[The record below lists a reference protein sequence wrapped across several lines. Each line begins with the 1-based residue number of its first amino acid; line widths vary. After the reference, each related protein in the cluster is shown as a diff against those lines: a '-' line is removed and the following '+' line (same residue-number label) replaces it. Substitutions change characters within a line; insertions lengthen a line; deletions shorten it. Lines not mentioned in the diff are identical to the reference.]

1 MKDYKDVARSVFR
14 RRNEYLEE
22 KKRKREAFMKRS
34 AVALSCCLM
43 VLVSFNIWR
52 SDALKTLA
60 PSPDGSQFNVTE
72 ENTTAPPTTD
82 ENGMTAIP
90 EPTQAYVTTALT
102 QDGNASAHNGT
113 TASGDQSH
121 TVTTTRTK
129 SGTKPALTTDSFMEV
144 TRVRRTTAAATTAYK
159 TSTIKAGTTKA
170 TTGAAATQPT
180 TSANAK
186 TTTAAAK
193 TTTSGGGK
201 VTTTTAKTT
210 ATTQRTT
217 SRPYTTTIRT
227 TSQYYTTNTRP
238 VQTTSA
244 VYSTTRSYTTTARP
258 TSTTRHTTSVHYTTS
273 KVYTTTSYSDIN
285 PIATVGPEPIVAT
298 TTTTSTTT
306 VVYTYTTTTS
316 LTGFNYNGNYYKTTG
331 TRQAKEFLTQSIGS
345 EYDENIDK
353 TLYIYAYEDI
363 DPDFMCYS
371 YTDGYYAYLGI
382 NEVWTPSSLNDLVTG
397 MRLDKY
403 LEGGAFYEYATNDYE
418 LLSIDKVIDTL
429 NDYGGLNTNVTS
441 ISKNGARYLKEK
453 QGVDNSGEKLTDIRA
468 SVYIAFK
475 AVDYSSYY
483 HYGYIYITDDGKL
496 HFDLLYLRYTYDIG
510 AENAEELVN
519 KLKTL

>member
-14 RRNEYLEE
+14 RRDIYLKE
-22 KKRKREAFMKRS
+22 KKRKRDTFMKRS

-43 VLVSFNIWR
+43 MLVGFNIWR
-52 SDALKTLA
+52 TDSLKTIA
-60 PSPDGSQFNVTE
+60 PSPDKSQFNVTE
-72 ENTTAPPTTD
+72 ANTTAPPTTD

-90 EPTQAYVTTALT
+90 VTTDSAVTTAPDHSGKPVQNVT
-102 QDGNASAHNGT
+102 TAT
-113 TASGDQSH
+113 TASGGSLSNI
-121 TVTTTRTK
+121 TTTRAK
-129 SGTKPALTTDSFMEV
+129 GSSSGDVPLPTTFSFMEV
-144 TRVRRTTAAATTAYK
+144 TAVRHTSAVTTTATTKTTAV
-159 TSTIKAGTTKA
+159 
-170 TTGAAATQPT
+170 
-180 TSANAK
+180 K
-186 TTTAAAK
+186 TTTAKSNDTKSTTLRTTTHNNK
-193 TTTSGGGK
+193 TTTAN
-201 VTTTTAKTT
+201 TTTRHTT
-210 ATTQRTT
+210 LPTSTTTYATYTT
-217 SRPYTTTIRT
+217 TRYYTTTI
-227 TSQYYTTNTRP
+227 YYSTTNTRP

-244 VYSTTRSYTTTARP
+244 VYSTTRSYTTTAQH
-258 TSTTRHTTSVHYTTS
+258 TSTTRRTTSVHYTTS
-273 KVYTTTSYSDIN
+273 KIYTTTSYAGDN
-285 PIATVGPEPIVAT
+285 PVATGNPEPIVL
-298 TTTTSTTT
+298 TTTSITTTT

-316 LTGFNYNGNYYKTTG
+316 LTGFHRNGNYYKTTG

-353 TLYIYAYEDI
+353 TFYIYAYEDI
-363 DPDFMCYS
+363 DPDFMCYA

-418 LLSIDKVIDTL
+418 LLSINKVIDTL
-429 NDYGGLNTNVTS
+429 NDYGGLNTNVTGVS
-441 ISKNGARYLKEK
+441 ENGARYLKET

-510 AENAEELVN
+510 TENAEELVN